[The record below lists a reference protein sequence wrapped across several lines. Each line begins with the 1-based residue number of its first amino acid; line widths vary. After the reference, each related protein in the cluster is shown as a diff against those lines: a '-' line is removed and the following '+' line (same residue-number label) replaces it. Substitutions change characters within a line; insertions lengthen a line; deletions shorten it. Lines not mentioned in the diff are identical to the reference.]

1 VAISFERGESLKS
14 AELRPFQLGWLPN
27 KKEKPAMNDRKPIPN
42 INIGQVYDQRYSD
55 AEVHYDKLGNLADF
69 FGRNMPVHRHDRF
82 FQVHYVKSG
91 SVRVYL
97 DDQQYLESGP
107 MFFITPPTVA
117 HSFVTEADADG
128 HVLTVRQQLVWGL
141 IDADPALVS
150 GSQLP
155 AACVAL
161 AQFPIEVRRLEFLFE
176 ELSNE
181 INTAGAG
188 RSSAL
193 DNLTRLIMI
202 NLLRL
207 CANSLQAR
215 PARQEDLRIFHRFNE
230 LIEHHYLQHWP
241 LSRYAEGVGV
251 TEARLNDVCR
261 RIADLPSKR
270 LVLERVMQEAK
281 RLLLFTGSSASEICY
296 QLGFKDPAYFS
307 RFFQRYAHMT
317 PGEYRLQQSG
327 LR

>member
-1 VAISFERGESLKS
+1 MSGAAGDTDKNNEYR
-14 AELRPFQLGWLPN
+14 Q
-27 KKEKPAMNDRKPIPN
+27 MNDRHPIPN

-55 AEVHYDKLGNLADF
+55 SEVHYDKLGNLAGF

-91 SVRVYL
+91 AVRVYL

-107 MFFITPPTVA
+107 MFFLTPPTIP
-117 HSFVTEADADG
+117 HSFVTEADSDG
-128 HVLTVRQQLVWGL
+128 HVLTVRQQLVWQLIESDPGL
-141 IDADPALVS
+141 AP
-150 GSQLP
+150 GPQLA

-161 AQFPIEVRRLEFLFE
+161 DRLAPEYQGEARRLAFLFE
-176 ELSNE
+176 ELRVEMN
-181 INTAGAG
+181 NTAAG
-188 RSSAL
+188 HSAAL
-193 DNLTRLIMI
+193 LSLTRLIMLS
-202 NLLRL
+202 LLRL
-207 CANSLQAR
+207 CANSLEAT
-215 PARQEDLRIFHRFNE
+215 PARHEDLQIFHRFNA
-230 LIEHHYLQHWP
+230 LIEAHYLEHWA
-241 LSRYAEGVGV
+241 LARYAQAAGV

-281 RLLLFTGSSASEICY
+281 RLLLFTRGSANEICY

-307 RFFQRYAHMT
+307 RFFQRYTQMT
-317 PGEYRLQQSG
+317 PGEYRQRQAG